1 VVVHIAKIFTYATLG
16 VLTKSYLWYGLVIG
30 ITAIPANWLGQKV
43 LKKIS
48 DEQFRQFVIALV
60 TISGLLILWQQ
71 RDFFAL

>member
-1 VVVHIAKIFTYATLG
+1 MNFPNKIHEKLG
-16 VLTKSYLWYGLVIG
+16 SVLVIG
-30 ITAIPANWLGQKV
+30 ITAIPANWIGQMA

-71 RDFFAL
+71 RDFFAFWVS